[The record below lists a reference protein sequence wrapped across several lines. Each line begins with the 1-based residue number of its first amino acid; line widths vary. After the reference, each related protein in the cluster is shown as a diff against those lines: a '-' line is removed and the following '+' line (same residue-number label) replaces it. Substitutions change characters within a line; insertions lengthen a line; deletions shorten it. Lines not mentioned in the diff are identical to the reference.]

1 MSNRLKP
8 VVGQWYDHLD
18 KGDLFQVIALDE
30 ESGWIEIQE
39 FDGDLDEID
48 FEEWRQMRIEAA
60 APPEDWTGP
69 VDELEPDDRGYSDAG
84 YEEGEARPVEASMTW
99 EEVLEED
106 EGVEFEEPLAHRPTL
121 RPAHGARQR
130 HH

>member
-8 VVGQWYDHLD
+8 VVGQWYNHLD
-18 KGDLFQVIALDE
+18 KGDLFQIVALDE

-69 VDELEPDDRGYSDAG
+69 VDEIEPDDLGYSDAS
-84 YEEGEARPVEASMTW
+84 YEEGEERPLEAVTTW
-99 EEVLEED
+99 EEMLEED
-106 EGVEFEEPLAHRPTL
+106 EGVEFEEPPAHRPTL
-121 RPAHGARQR
+121 RPAHGVRHR

>member
-1 MSNRLKP
+1 MSNRLRP
-8 VVGQWYDHLD
+8 VVGQWYNHLD
-18 KGDLFQVIALDE
+18 KGDLFQVVALDE

-48 FEEWRQMRIEAA
+48 LEEWRQMSIEAA

-69 VDELEPDDRGYSDAG
+69 VDELEQDDLGYSDVS
-84 YEEGEARPVEASMTW
+84 YEEGTARPVEAFTTW
-99 EEVLEED
+99 EELFEED
-106 EGVEFEEPLAHRPTL
+106 EGVEFEEPQVHRPTL
-121 RPAHGARQR
+121 RSPHGARHR